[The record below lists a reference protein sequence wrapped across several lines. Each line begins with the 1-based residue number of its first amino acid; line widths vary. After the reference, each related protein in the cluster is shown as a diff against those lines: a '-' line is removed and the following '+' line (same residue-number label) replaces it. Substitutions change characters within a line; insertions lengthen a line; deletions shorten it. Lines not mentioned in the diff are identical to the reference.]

1 MIRTVWMQSKA
12 IQREASRAMVGR
24 ESGKSI
30 RTIQCEDGWQ
40 IKRRGSKRWLGT
52 LTHQNGVCISYFC
65 VHFNTKE
72 KNMILIQGWK
82 KKVSLDVEREF
93 SNLCVFL
100 SNHPLTV
107 FLWLD
112 YGSYHIIFLPPK
124 CDVDWWGGLRGE
136 KCKFWLGWWL

>member
-1 MIRTVWMQSKA
+1 
-12 IQREASRAMVGR
+12 
-24 ESGKSI
+24 
-30 RTIQCEDGWQ
+30 
-40 IKRRGSKRWLGT
+40 
-52 LTHQNGVCISYFC
+52 
-65 VHFNTKE
+65 
-72 KNMILIQGWK
+72 MILIQGWK

-124 CDVDWWGGLRGE
+124 CDVDWWGELRGE